1 MTGVGAQCS
10 AKPAALLVRPAV
22 ESAWSGWLVE
32 EGTMMDLLR
41 FEAFAPGGNALLFSG
56 ASALVWYASTRLT
69 RYATALS
76 DRLGGHQALIGT
88 LLLGGMVS
96 LPEMATSVSAAALGN
111 APLALNTLLGG
122 IAVTMAILAIVDM
135 LVGWEPLSIDVAH
148 PIVLVQGTLV
158 VVFLTI
164 AAAGI
169 LLGDRPI
176 PGTGIGVWTS
186 VLLLLYLVCV
196 QLIRRYER
204 SEPWVP
210 RRVPHTA
217 PAAAPSA
224 AGPAQEPHAQT
235 AMGVLI
241 VKTLLASLV
250 ILVAG
255 FLLASTGE
263 ALAAQTG
270 LGASFVG
277 LVLGGL
283 ATSLPELSTALSA
296 VRLRHYE
303 MAFADAFGT
312 NLCSIMLLF
321 CADAAYPRQLLLNE
335 AGRFALFAILLGIAV
350 TAVYLLGLILR
361 RNYSILRMGLDS
373 VLVLVLYAGGVIVL
387 FHLR

>member
-1 MTGVGAQCS
+1 MGGESKTME
-10 AKPAALLVRPAV
+10 LL
-22 ESAWSGWLVE
+22 G
-32 EGTMMDLLR
+32 
-41 FEAFAPGGNALLFSG
+41 FEAFAPGWNAFLFSG
-56 ASALVWYASTRLT
+56 ASALVWYAGTRLT
-69 RYATALS
+69 RYATAIS

-111 APLALNTLLGG
+111 APLALHTLLGG
-122 IAVTMAILAIVDM
+122 IAITMAILAIVDL
-135 LVGWEPLSIDVAH
+135 LVGWEPLSIDIAH
-148 PIVLVQGTLV
+148 PIVLVQGALV
-158 VVFLTI
+158 VVFLTV

-169 LLGDRPI
+169 LLGDIPI

-186 VLLLLYLVCV
+186 ALLLLYLVFV

-210 RRVPHTA
+210 HTPPEA
-217 PAAAPSA
+217 TPPAVATQAHHEQP
-224 AGPAQEPHAQT
+224 

-241 VKTLLASLV
+241 IKTLLVGLAV
-250 ILVAG
+250 LVAG
-255 FLLASTGE
+255 FLLAATGE
-263 ALAAQTG
+263 ALAEQTG

-321 CADAAYPRQLLLNE
+321 CADVASPRQLLLNE
-335 AGRFALFAILLGIAV
+335 AGRFSLFAILLGIAV
-350 TAVYLLGLILR
+350 TAVYLVGLMLR

-373 VLVLVLYAGGVIVL
+373 VLVLVLYAGGVLVL